1 MFRIRRIFDDTTPA
15 NRELLAQ
22 VQAILRVQFPGLGE
36 RSVDKLPEQLR
47 NPLKFR
53 FRAILFVAEDGK
65 ARVQGF
71 ALLSHEPVL
80 HFTYLDYIS
89 TGRRRSGG
97 GIGSALYERVRE
109 ESRRLRARGL
119 FFECL
124 PDDPGLS
131 PDPTVRAQNASR
143 LRFYERYGAL
153 PIIGTAYET
162 PVAPTGT
169 DPPYLVYDS
178 LGRGSLKRADARR
191 IVRAVL
197 EGKYGTGL
205 PDGYVDRVVRS
216 FRDDPVRLREPLYV
230 KRAVRTGPA
239 TVPRER
245 RIALTVNRKHSIH
258 HVQDTGYVQAPVRIR
273 SILTELD
280 KTALFERIKVRHF
293 ADRHIKAVHDSK
305 FVEFL
310 KRACA
315 NVPPGRSVYPYVFP
329 VRNQAR
335 PPKELPLRAGYYCI
349 DTFTPL
355 NQNAYLAALGAV
367 DCALTSAECLLEG
380 YPYAYALVRPPGHH
394 AERSSFGGFCYFN
407 SAAIAAHFLS
417 EYGKVALLDI
427 DYHHGNGTQDIF
439 YERADVLTLS
449 IHGHPRYTYPYFS
462 GYEEEKG
469 TGAGKGMN
477 VNMPLPENIDGARF
491 RQQLGKALERIRRF
505 APQLLVV
512 SLGLDTARGDPTG
525 SWTLTARDFRKNG
538 SLVGGM
544 GLPTLVVQEGGYR
557 TRTLGVNARN
567 FFVGFWQG
575 AHDEKT
581 RALPRQ
587 NASAHAARKN

>member
-22 VQAILRVQFPGLGE
+22 VQAILRVQFPGLSE
-36 RSVDKLPEQLR
+36 RSVDKLPDQLR

-53 FRAILFVAEDGK
+53 FRAILFVAEGSK

-71 ALLSHEPVL
+71 ALLSHEPAL
-80 HFTYLDYIS
+80 QFTYLDYLS
-89 TGRRRSGG
+89 TGHRLTGG

-109 ESRRLRARGL
+109 ESQRLGVRGL

-124 PDDPGLS
+124 PDDPELS
-131 PDPTVRAQNASR
+131 PDRAARAQNASR

-153 PIIGTAYET
+153 PIVGTAYET
-162 PVAPTGT
+162 PVTPSGT
-169 DPPYLVYDS
+169 NPPYLVCDS
-178 LGRGSLKRADARR
+178 LGRATLRRADARK
-191 IVRAVL
+191 IVRAIL
-197 EGKYGTGL
+197 EGKYGDSL
-205 PDGYVDRVVRS
+205 PAGYVDRVVRS
-216 FRDDPVRLREPLYV
+216 FRDDPVRLREPRYL
-230 KRAVRTGPA
+230 KSAVRTGPA
-239 TVPRER
+239 VVPRER
-245 RIALTVNRKHSIH
+245 RIALTLNSKHSIH

-273 SILTELD
+273 TIVAELN
-280 KTALFERIKVRHF
+280 KTALFERIDVRHY
-293 ADRHIKAVHDSK
+293 ADRHIKAVHEPK

-310 KRACA
+310 KHACA
-315 NVPPGRSVYPYVFP
+315 NVPAGRSVYPYVFP
-329 VRNQAR
+329 IRNRAR
-335 PPKELPLRAGYYCI
+335 PPKDLPLRAGYYCI

-355 NQNAYLAALGAV
+355 NQNAYFAAIGAV

-417 EYGKVALLDI
+417 GYGKVALLDI

-462 GYEEEKG
+462 GFEEEKG
-469 TGAGKGMN
+469 TGAGRGMN
-477 VNMPLPENIDGARF
+477 VNMPLPENIDGERF
-491 RQQLGKALERIRRF
+491 RKQLRKALDRMARF
-505 APQLLVV
+505 APQFLIV

-525 SWTLTARDFRKNG
+525 SWTLNARDFHKNG
-538 SLVGGM
+538 RLLGKV
-544 GLPTLVVQEGGYR
+544 GLPTLVVQEGGYH

-575 AHDEKT
+575 ARD
-581 RALPRQ
+581 Q
-587 NASAHAARKN
+587 NARELLGTNLSARAAAKN